1 MSDEEERRRLSS
13 GKAVAATFLLVGLLF
28 CAGLVFL
35 IVLFQ
40 RAC

>member
-1 MSDEEERRRLSS
+1 MTDKEDGGRFSS
-13 GKAVAATFLLVGLLF
+13 GKAVLATFMIFGLLF

-35 IVLFQ
+35 LVLIQ